1 MSPAAETPVIV
12 DPNEGLKLM
21 NLHERL
27 VQKFSL
33 PENAHLLKVGQTPEE
48 KAKREFANVLMAFVG
63 IPKPVIIAEGVKL
76 LRVTSFRDPNERRNE
91 PSGSWWFPETLL
103 LGLRAEF
110 EAQLRSQPSDLSG
123 LRRQL
128 QSRLALSDSFSDV
141 EQLWFLE
148 LKAGTKL
155 TGLEGPASPQP
166 VDSSLAG
173 SYLNMGNLPGR
184 GWQYYFPNLPADC
197 VVKEYPLRL
206 LEGMR
211 FPKKPIL

>member
-33 PENAHLLKVGQTPEE
+33 PENAHLLGKQTPQER
-48 KAKREFANVLMAFVG
+48 AKREFANVLMAFVG
-63 IPKPVIIAEGVKL
+63 IPKPVTIAEGVKL

-123 LRRQL
+123 LRGQL
-128 QSRLALSDSFSDV
+128 QSRLALSDNFSDV
-141 EQLWFLE
+141 EQLWFVE

-166 VDSSLAG
+166 VDSSLAE
-173 SYLNMGNLPGR
+173 SYRIMGTRPGG
-184 GWQYYFPNLPADC
+184 GWQYYFPNMPA
-197 VVKEYPLRL
+197 VVPKPYPYPL
-206 LEGMR
+206 LEGMWLR
-211 FPKKPIL
+211 NDPNKR